1 MNRLWTLLGASI
13 LVLAWP
19 GGWLRARSHEVATVE
34 AATEVLQSLAA
45 LPLRGIP
52 PALLQDAQGVAIIP
66 NVLKAGFVFGGR
78 FGRGV
83 ILTREPDGSWSCPV
97 FITLAGGGVGWQIG
111 VQSTD
116 LVLVFKTRN
125 GLNRI
130 LEGKSKLTLGA
141 DVAVAAGP
149 IGRQATAET
158 DGQLKAEIFS
168 YSRSRGLFVGL
179 SLEGAG
185 ILMDC
190 DSNEVFY
197 QLRGGNPADVL
208 AHRIPAVPVVAVNLK
223 DQLARMTMVVMP
235 LPAVAVPAPPPPPPP
250 PFPPPLPR
258 GEVDPDRP
266 DRLSGLPGSTVTA
279 SSHRPRLFSGLPSAD
294 HDATLPTK

>member
-1 MNRLWTLLGASI
+1 MKTLPMVLAAG
-13 LVLAWP
+13 LLLAWP
-19 GGWLRARSHEVATVE
+19 GGWLRAWNHETATVE
-34 AATEVLQSLAA
+34 AATEVLQSMAA
-45 LPLRGIP
+45 LPLRCIP

-149 IGRQATAET
+149 VGRQAAAAT
-158 DGQLKAEIFS
+158 DAQLKAEIFS
-168 YSRSRGLFVGL
+168 YSRSRGLFAGL

-185 ILMDC
+185 ILMDY
-190 DSNEVFY
+190 DSNEAFY

-208 AHRIPAVPVVAVNLK
+208 ANRIPVVPAAAVNLK
-223 DQLARMTMVVMP
+223 AQLDAMTRVAVA
-235 LPAVAVPAPPPPPPP
+235 PAAVPVAVPVPAPPLPPPPPPP
-250 PFPPPLPR
+250 VPLPR
-258 GEVDPDRP
+258 
-266 DRLSGLPGSTVTA
+266 
-279 SSHRPRLFSGLPSAD
+279 
-294 HDATLPTK
+294 